1 MDAMERPMPNGN
13 EATASEYR
21 RDEQR
26 GFSYIGL
33 LLMIAIAGVGLAAV
47 GMRWHHQLRAEKEK
61 QLLFVGHQ
69 YRAAIASYQAANPSG
84 VNMYPVSLDD
94 LLLDKRY
101 PNIKRHLRKR
111 YDDPITGSAEWGLI
125 RQRGRIIGIYSLST
139 EKPIKQAGFASD
151 DRGFKGASRYSQ
163 WVFGQELLELEEA
176 ATPGAGATRR

>member
-1 MDAMERPMPNGN
+1 MPTGRIGSGTCW
-13 EATASEYR
+13 EAYFPG
-21 RDEQR
+21 EQR
-26 GFSYIGL
+26 GFTYIGL
-33 LLMIAIAGVGLAAV
+33 LLMIAIAGIGLAAV

-69 YRAAIASYQAANPSG
+69 YRAAIASYQAANPNG
-84 VNMYPVSLDD
+84 LHLYPASMED

-101 PNIKRHLRKR
+101 PTIKRHLRKR

-125 RQRGRIIGIYSLST
+125 KQQGRIIGIYSLSS

-163 WVFGQELLELEEA
+163 WVFGQELLEPEEGASTA
-176 ATPGAGATRR
+176 ANAARR